1 MIKELENQ
9 FLSVFGRAPELST
22 FAPGRVNIIG
32 EHTDYNEGYV
42 LPFAIHQGIWFLAA
56 PNNSHRIHIIAANPQ
71 EQIDIELPHI
81 DIENAPGWYKFIH
94 QVLKLYSDKNIIG
107 FNAIFG
113 GNLPIG
119 AGVSSS
125 SALTCGSIALID
137 EMNAF
142 NTSVDDKI
150 QKAVTAERGYGVQG
164 GVMDQFTIF
173 NGRRDKAILLDCRT
187 NHPEYIQLDTSEY
200 TFYLVNTQV
209 KHNLIDTDYN
219 QRHHECI
226 LAVDWINQ
234 NHRPISSLRDIYI
247 DELPLLKAKMDK
259 MLYLRTSFVVEENAR
274 VLKVIDVLTSGD
286 YHTLGHLLYQ
296 SHSGLSLK
304 YEVSC
309 PELDWLVEYTKS
321 KSNFIGARMM
331 GGGFGGCTINL
342 IKGRLDI
349 TSKEDLITQYYNI
362 FGIKPDII
370 SVVPSSGIIESL
382 NES

>member
-1 MIKELENQ
+1 MIQELENQ
-9 FLSVFGRAPELST
+9 FLSVFGCTPEFST

-81 DIENAPGWYKFIH
+81 DIENAPDWYKFIH

-107 FNAIFG
+107 FNAIYG

-119 AGVSSS
+119 AGISSS
-125 SALTCGSIALID
+125 SALTCGFITLID

-150 QKAVTAERGYGVQG
+150 QKAVTAERGHGVQG
-164 GVMDQFTIF
+164 GIMDQFTIL

-187 NHPEYIQLDTSEY
+187 NHPEYILLDTSEY
-200 TFYLVNTQV
+200 TFYLINTQV

-219 QRHHECI
+219 QRHHECN
-226 LAVDWINQ
+226 LAVDWINL
-234 NHRPISSLRDIYI
+234 NHRPISSLRDIFI
-247 DELPLLKAKMDK
+247 EELPILKTKMDK
-259 MLYLRTSFVVEENAR
+259 ILYLRTSFVVEENDR
-274 VLKVIDVLTSGD
+274 VLKAIDVLTSGD

-321 KSNFIGARMM
+321 KSNIMGARMM

-349 TSKEDLITQYYNI
+349 TDKEDLIMQYHNK
-362 FGIKPDII
+362 FGIEPDII